1 MTQYIGLLDGEA
13 GGYGIAFPDLPGCAA
28 MGDTLDDAW
37 RNAIAALAD
46 WVAEVGGAEAAP
58 RPRPLE
64 SLRRDAEVREA
75 LIEGASFIAVPL
87 LIESGRSVRAN
98 ISMDQGVLSAID
110 AAAAARGLTR
120 SSFLA
125 SAAMEKIRAGRSG

>member
-1 MTQYIGLLDGEA
+1 M
-13 GGYGIAFPDLPGCAA
+13 
-28 MGDTLDDAW
+28 
-37 RNAIAALAD
+37 
-46 WVAEVGGAEAAP
+46 
-58 RPRPLE
+58 
-64 SLRRDAEVREA
+64 REA

>member
-13 GGYGIAFPDLPGCAA
+13 GGYGIAFPDLPGCTA
-28 MGDTLDDAW
+28 MGVTPDQAW

-46 WVAEVGGAEAAP
+46 WVTEVGGTEAAP
-58 RPRPLE
+58 APRPLE
-64 SLRRDAEVREA
+64 ELRSDTEVREA

-98 ISMDQGVLSAID
+98 ISMDQGVLAAID
-110 AAAAARGLTR
+110 AAAEARGLTR

-125 SAAMEKIRAGRSG
+125 SAAIEKITASRPR

>member
-1 MTQYIGLLDGEA
+1 MTQYIGLLDGEE

-28 MGDTLDDAW
+28 MGDTPDIAW

-46 WVAEVGGAEAAP
+46 WVAEVGGPEAAP
-58 RPRPLE
+58 QPRALE
-64 SLRRDAEVREA
+64 ALRNDTEVRET
-75 LIEGASFIAVPL
+75 LLEGASFITVPL

-98 ISMDQGVLSAID
+98 ISMDQGVLAAID
-110 AAAAARGLTR
+110 TAAEARGLTR

-125 SAAMEKIRAGRSG
+125 SAAMEKIRAGRAG